1 MAVTSIANNR
11 ANIDHY
17 EERVDMACASRWAVK
32 YNLHEAAPIISA
44 LRSMKMARNF

>member
-17 EERVDMACASRWAVK
+17 EERVDMP
-32 YNLHEAAPIISA
+32 AP
-44 LRSMKMARNF
+44 LVGR